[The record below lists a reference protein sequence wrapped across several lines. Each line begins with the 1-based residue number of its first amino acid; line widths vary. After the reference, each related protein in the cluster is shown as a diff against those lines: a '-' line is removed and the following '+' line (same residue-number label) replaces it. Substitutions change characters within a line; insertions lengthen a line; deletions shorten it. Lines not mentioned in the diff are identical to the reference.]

1 MSLRLLAKPPGP
13 VLCGDRDQV
22 QKPPLGPR
30 AKCFSALSPITHP
43 KKVLPERAPAQ
54 DPRSGSPPATSSQQ
68 AAQGR
73 PGAQELAL
81 PNLAVR
87 DGPTPGGRSSGCRAW
102 RAWGSSL
109 RPAPLPRP
117 SPHRLQQGVGLVQLL
132 LTQPGLHLQL
142 AHDALKTL
150 QSAVESKHGPPS
162 VSGNRQPGFPPRSTA
177 PSCSGPPC
185 RPAAHS

>member
-13 VLCGDRDQV
+13 VLCGDRGQV
-22 QKPPLGPR
+22 QRPLLGPR

-43 KKVLPERAPAQ
+43 RKVLPKSPSPGPAVRVPFCHIQPAGSSGRAWC
-54 DPRSGSPPATSSQQ
+54 
-68 AAQGR
+68 
-73 PGAQELAL
+73 PGAGSAQSSGQRWPHA
-81 PNLAVR
+81 
-87 DGPTPGGRSSGCRAW
+87 RSSSCRAW

-109 RPAPLPRP
+109 CPAPLPRP

-132 LTQPGLHLQL
+132 LTQPSLHLQL

-150 QSAVESKHGPPS
+150 QSAVESKHGPTS
-162 VSGNRQPGFPPRSTA
+162 VSGDRLPGFPPQSTA

-185 RPAAHS
+185 RPVAHS